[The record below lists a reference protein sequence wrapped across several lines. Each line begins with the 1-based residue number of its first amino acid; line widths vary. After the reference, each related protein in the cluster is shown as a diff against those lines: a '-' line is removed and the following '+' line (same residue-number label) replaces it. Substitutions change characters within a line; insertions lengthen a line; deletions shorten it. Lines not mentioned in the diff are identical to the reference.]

1 MMDHL
6 IYKVTLQYLLLAS
19 SLPSSLPLLSR
30 LFPPFVQYVNAP
42 LSYEKSRRMWA
53 NDNGAKHVDQSNLP
67 MVSILVEYITCV
79 VH

>member
-6 IYKVTLQYLLLAS
+6 IYKVTLQYLLLAPS
-19 SLPSSLPLLSR
+19 PPSLVSPPS
-30 LFPPFVQYVNAP
+30 VQYVNAP
-42 LSYEKSRRMWA
+42 LSYEKSRRMRA

-67 MVSILVEYITCV
+67 MVSIPVEYITCV